1 MQRRKF
7 ISLLCGGAVAGPIAA
22 RGQQS
27 AMPVIGWMSGRSPAD
42 STHLLEA
49 FRKGL
54 HDTGYVEGESISI
67 EYRWAQ
73 GDYGRLPELANL
85 FAEAKLT

>member
-1 MQRRKF
+1 MQRREF
-7 ISLLCGGAVAGPIAA
+7 ITLLGGAAA
-22 RGQQS
+22 TWPLAAHAQQS
-27 AMPVIGWMSGRSPAD
+27 ALPVIGWMSGRSPAD

-73 GDYGRLPELANL
+73 GDYGRLPEPPLIS
-85 FAEAKLT
+85 